1 MSKILEL
8 LTNKRKA
15 VQNDPEI
22 DMDPAHPLGFT
33 PVRGQTSA
41 PLPGVMEGSMPSIP
55 PFIPNIPA
63 QGFPVVGTPPLV
75 ASDLGMNRSETERRY
90 EVLEERLKA
99 IEGSNTF
106 DSVDPNDLCLVP
118 KIVHTGGR
126 PQIVPSGTMPTQPNV
141 RTHDRGIQRN
151 TRRIDP
157 IPMTYS
163 ELFPQLM
170 ERNLVS
176 VIPGMVITAPFPQWY
191 DPEAKCAYHANTPG
205 HTIEWC
211 WAFKNKVQTLREA
224 GWLAFDDKQ
233 PRIQGNPLPNHG
245 GNNVEMIEE
254 GTNEVDFEQMSLDW
268 VFNELIAVGR
278 IGQEAICP
286 TNALCL
292 CQSKEGRSVKQCVT
306 FRMFLQKMVDN
317 KFIEIG
323 CTRKTGEI
331 AVIGENRPEAPARLV
346 ISTPRPF
353 PYKSNQAV
361 PWKYEC
367 EAYVEGS
374 TSNIAGLKGITRS
387 GRVYMPDSFKANRQ
401 NAGEPDR
408 AVRSPISNGEAEEF
422 LKIIKHSEYNI
433 VDQLKKMPAHISVLS
448 LLLNSETHREALLKV
463 LNQAYIPQDISVDKF
478 NHVIGSLAASNYITF
493 TDEEIPPE
501 GQGHN
506 KALHISTKCKD
517 HMMSRVLIDN
527 GSSLNVMPMTTLQR
541 LPIDPSYVTPNNLV
555 VRAFDGT
562 RRESVGSL
570 DIPIQIGP
578 VTFNI
583 TFQVMDITPS

>member
-1 MSKILEL
+1 MKPTETFREYAYRWRDMSVQVNPPVEDREAISLFVNTLKDPYFGHL
-8 LTNKRKA
+8 LGATPH
-15 VQNDPEI
+15 DF
-22 DMDPAHPLGFT
+22 MDIVSTGERIKTA
-33 PVRGQTSA
+33 
-41 PLPGVMEGSMPSIP
+41 IK
-55 PFIPNIPA
+55 
-63 QGFPVVGTPPLV
+63 VGRT
-75 ASDLGMNRSETERRY
+75 
-90 EVLEERLKA
+90 K
-99 IEGSNTF
+99 
-106 DSVDPNDLCLVP
+106 
-118 KIVHTGGR
+118 GGR
-126 PQIVPSGTMPTQPNV
+126 PQVVPSETMPAQPNV

-176 VIPGMVITAPFPQWY
+176 VIPGT
-191 DPEAKCAYHANTPG
+191 
-205 HTIEWC
+205 
-211 WAFKNKVQTLREA
+211 VQTLREA
-224 GWLAFDDKQ
+224 RWLAFDDKQ
-233 PRIQGNPLPNHG
+233 PGIQGNPLPNHG
-245 GNNVEMIEE
+245 GNNVGMIEE

-268 VFNELIAVGR
+268 VINELIAAGR
-278 IGQEAICP
+278 IGKEAVCP
-286 TNALCL
+286 TNVLCL

-306 FRMFLQKMVDN
+306 FRMFLQKMVDD
-317 KFIEIG
+317 KSIEIG
-323 CTRKTGEI
+323 CTRKSGEI
-331 AVIGENRPEAPARLV
+331 AVVGENRPVYHQCANQPFIPTMNKALPTQEAPARLV
-346 ISTPRPF
+346 ISIPRPF

-367 EAYVEGS
+367 KAYVEGS
-374 TSNIAGLKGITRS
+374 TSNIAGITRS
-387 GRVYMPDSFKANRQ
+387 GRVYMPGFSKANRK

-408 AVRSPISNGEAEEF
+408 AVKSPISNGEAEEF

-506 KALHISTKCKD
+506 KALHISTQCKD

-541 LPIDPSYVTPNNLV
+541 LPIDPSYVTTNNLV

-562 RRESVGSL
+562 
-570 DIPIQIGP
+570 
-578 VTFNI
+578 
-583 TFQVMDITPS
+583 

>member
-1 MSKILEL
+1 MDIVSTGERIETAIKVGRTKSISTENGLGKKWTSKKKEEE
-8 LTNKRKA
+8 
-15 VQNDPEI
+15 VQMVQRQQYQREHGPGARRNFAFEPS
-22 DMDPAHPLGFT
+22 
-33 PVRGQTSA
+33 VNQT
-41 PLPGVMEGSMPSIP
+41 
-55 PFIPNIPA
+55 
-63 QGFPVVGTPPLV
+63 
-75 ASDLGMNRSETERRY
+75 
-90 EVLEERLKA
+90 
-99 IEGSNTF
+99 
-106 DSVDPNDLCLVP
+106 
-118 KIVHTGGR
+118 VHTGGR
-126 PQIVPSGTMPTQPNV
+126 PQVVPSRTMPTQPNV

-176 VIPGMVITAPFPQWY
+176 VIPGMVITAPYPQWY
-191 DPEAKCAYHANTPG
+191 DPEAKCAYANTPG
-205 HTIEWC
+205 HTIE
-211 WAFKNKVQTLREA
+211 Q
-224 GWLAFDDKQ
+224 
-233 PRIQGNPLPNHG
+233 
-245 GNNVEMIEE
+245 E
-254 GTNEVDFEQMSLDW
+254 GMNEVDFEQMSLDW
-268 VFNELIAVGR
+268 VFNELIAAGR
-278 IGQEAICP
+278 IGQEAVCP

-292 CQSKEGRSVKQCVT
+292 CQSKEGRSVKKCVT

-317 KFIEIG
+317 KFIEIS
-323 CTRKTGEI
+323 CTHKIGEI
-331 AVIGENRPEAPARLV
+331 VVVGENRPVYHQWTNQPFIPTMNKALPTQEAPARLV

-367 EAYVEGS
+367 EAYIEGS
-374 TSNIAGLKGITRS
+374 TSNIAGVKGITRS
-387 GRVYMPDSFKANRQ
+387 GRVYMPDSSKTNRQ

-408 AVRSPISNGEAEEF
+408 AVKSPISNGEAEEF

-463 LNQAYIPQDISVDKF
+463 LNQAYIPHDISVDKF

-517 HMMSRVLIDN
+517 HMMS
-527 GSSLNVMPMTTLQR
+527 
-541 LPIDPSYVTPNNLV
+541 
-555 VRAFDGT
+555 
-562 RRESVGSL
+562 
-570 DIPIQIGP
+570 
-578 VTFNI
+578 
-583 TFQVMDITPS
+583 